1 MTDTVWV
8 AASPG
13 DRAIAFSGRVA
24 RMIRWVCDNSER
36 VEVANKGEIRFCFA
50 KDSLAVHV
58 TEVDSCSV

>member
-13 DRAIAFSGRVA
+13 DTAIAFSGRVA
-24 RMIRWVCDNSER
+24 RMIRWLCDNR
-36 VEVANKGEIRFCFA
+36 VRVDAAHKGELRFCFA